1 MKEATIQTM
10 TTIFL
15 ARHASPDWQRKDIPY
30 DIHPGP
36 PLTSQGEQ
44 EAAALADFL
53 KTQGVLK
60 LYFSPFE
67 RTARTAQ
74 VIAARN
80 QIPAVA
86 EKRLAE
92 WRSAVEKSEAVRER
106 AWLAFEDIR
115 RESDGFGPVALVTHG
130 APITFLLLA
139 LGLEEATLTELKK
152 RFDGFNPLPPAGAW
166 ATEWIEETE
175 TWHLK
180 LAFVP
185 GTL

>member
-1 MKEATIQTM
+1 M
-10 TTIFL
+10 TKIFL

-36 PLTSQGEQ
+36 PLTSKGEQ
-44 EAAALADFL
+44 EAESLADFL
-53 KTQGVLK
+53 KAQGVLK
-60 LYFSPFE
+60 LYYSPFE

-92 WRSAVEKSEAVRER
+92 WRAVDEKSEAVRER
-106 AWLAFEDIR
+106 VWLVFEDIR
-115 RESDGFGPVALVTHG
+115 RESAGLGPIALVSHG

-139 LGLEEATLTELKK
+139 LGLEEATLRELKK
-152 RFDGFNPLPPAGAW
+152 GFDGYNPLPPAGAW
-166 ATEWIEETE
+166 AAEWSPETE
-175 TWHLK
+175 TWRLK

-185 GTL
+185 GMP